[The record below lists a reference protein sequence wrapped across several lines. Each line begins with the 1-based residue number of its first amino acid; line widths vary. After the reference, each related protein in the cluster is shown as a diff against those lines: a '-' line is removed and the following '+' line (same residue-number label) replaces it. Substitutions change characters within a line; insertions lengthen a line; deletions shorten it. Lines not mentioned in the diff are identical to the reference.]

1 MSKTRLFNTDLPDEF
16 IRKLIQPTDGD
27 RSAMIERMSK
37 ALELLNQDV
46 GRMHKIH
53 PAQWTTY
60 DLDKIVA
67 AQTNILISL
76 KNYQDQILRCGNG
89 A

>member
-27 RSAMIERMSK
+27 RTALIERMSK
-37 ALELLNQDV
+37 ALELINMDM
-46 GRMHKIH
+46 GRICKIH

-60 DLDKIVA
+60 DFDKIVA
-67 AQTNILISL
+67 AQTNLLISI